1 MKGWKMKSISRFVPR
16 WVLIV
21 FVTLLLSGAAVVWAA
36 PPAVRVRLPGQS
48 GVGYDPLT
56 GAEQELALQV
66 AAGNVG
72 AAAARTSTPEA
83 AGEPV
88 ISAPGAEVL
97 LVERHQEAK
106 EAMSQGNWPRRA
118 DVYVYRYAD
127 DTLVHSLYNY
137 ESGQLDLVEET
148 KGTQLP
154 LTQAERE
161 LAVEIALRDP
171 ALRGLLDAEYTR
183 ITGQPLGGAEQ
194 LDVRVFVYIAGS
206 APDLETPAAA
216 ACGLNRCGQLLI
228 LTPDNATLEYLPII
242 NLSTL
247 KVASSAPLA
256 LHHENEGE

>member
-1 MKGWKMKSISRFVPR
+1 MKPISRLFPG
-16 WVLIV
+16 WALIALV
-21 FVTLLLSGAAVVWAA
+21 VLLLSGAAAAWAA
-36 PPAVRVRLPGQS
+36 PPAIRVRLPGQS

-56 GAEQELALQV
+56 GAEQELALR
-66 AAGNVG
+66 AASVVSGVG
-72 AAAARTSTPEA
+72 AASVRTSTPEA

-88 ISAPGAEVL
+88 VSAPGEEVL
-97 LVERHQEAK
+97 LVERHQENK

-137 ESGQLDLVEET
+137 ESGQIDLVEEAQ
-148 KGTQLP
+148 GTQLP

-161 LAVEIALRDP
+161 LAVEIALGDP
-171 ALRGLLDAEYTR
+171 ALRSLLNGEYTR
-183 ITGQPLGGAEQ
+183 ITGQPLNDAEQ
-194 LDVRVFVYIAGS
+194 LDVRVFVYIAGA
-206 APDLETPAAA
+206 APELETPAAA
-216 ACGLNRCGQLLI
+216 ACGLNRCAQLLI

-256 LHHENEGE
+256 LNQENGGE